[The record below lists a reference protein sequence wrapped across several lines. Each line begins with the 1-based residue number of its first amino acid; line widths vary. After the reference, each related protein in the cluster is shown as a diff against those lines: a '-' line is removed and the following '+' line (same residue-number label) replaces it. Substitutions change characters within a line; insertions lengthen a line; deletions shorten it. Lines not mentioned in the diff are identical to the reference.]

1 MINNLDI
8 IPEYF
13 MINDFKGC
21 KDGSIIYVMQNK
33 IVFHTLFLITSNA
46 SSKNLEYLAISFF
59 VKTIKTKI

>member
-13 MINDFKGC
+13 TINDFKGS
-21 KDGSIIYVMQNK
+21 KDGSIIYVMQKK
-33 IVFHTLFLITSNA
+33 IVFHTLFFITSNV
-46 SSKNLEYLAISFF
+46 SSKNLEYIAISFF

>member
-13 MINDFKGC
+13 MINDFKGY
-21 KDGSIIYVMQNK
+21 KDGSIIYVMQKK
-33 IVFHTLFLITSNA
+33 IVFHTLFLITSNT

>member
-13 MINDFKGC
+13 TINDFKGS
-21 KDGSIIYVMQNK
+21 KDGSIIYVMQKK
-33 IVFHTLFLITSNA
+33 IVFHTLFLITSNV
-46 SSKNLEYLAISFF
+46 SSKNLEYIAISFF